1 MSELQ
6 SVDVTALA
14 QYLDKVGQISTVS
27 KVMGPTLLRDLIE
40 GQDVAGALLARA
52 IREEGKAKARLDYV
66 RAIAYLERAAEYLKE
81 HGIKDTSEARKM
93 YGDVDPDVMKALDY
107 RSMTEAM
114 VVLLKNKLSI
124 IRQAHDDLKK
134 IIYGDNNGTNW
145 DGM

>member
-27 KVMGPTLLRDLIE
+27 RVMGPTLLRDLIE

-52 IREEGKAKARLDYV
+52 IREEGKAKARLDHA
-66 RAIAYLERAAEYLKE
+66 RAVAYLERAAEYLKDRSV
-81 HGIKDTSEARKM
+81 KDTSEARKM
-93 YGDVDPDVMKALDY
+93 YTDIDPDVMKALDY

-114 VVLLKNKLSI
+114 VALLKNKLSI

>member
-6 SVDVTALA
+6 SIDVTALA
-14 QYLDKVGQISTVS
+14 KYLEKVGQISTVS
-27 KVMGPTLLRDLIE
+27 KILGPTLLRELIE
-40 GQDVAGALLARA
+40 GQDVAGVMLARA
-52 IREEGKAKARLDYV
+52 IREEGKAKSRLDHA
-66 RAIAYLERAAEYLKE
+66 RAIAYLEKAASYLKD

-93 YGDVDPDVMKALDY
+93 YIDLDEDVLKALDH

-134 IIYGDNNGTNW
+134 IIYGDTHMTQYE
-145 DGM
+145 GM

>member
-6 SVDVTALA
+6 SIDVTALA
-14 QYLDKVGQISTVS
+14 QYLEKVGQISTVS
-27 KVMGPTLLRDLIE
+27 RAMGPTLLRDLIE
-40 GQDVAGALLARA
+40 GQDVAGAMLART
-52 IREEGKAKARLDYV
+52 IREEGKAKARLDHA

-81 HGIKDTSEARKM
+81 HSVKDTSEARKM
-93 YGDVDPDVMKALDY
+93 YIDLDSDVMKALDY

-134 IIYGDNNGTNW
+134 IIYGDNSGTGW